1 MRNALIK
8 MKKAVDLKCLLV
20 FFLILT
26 AIASAAQPVIT
37 SFTPANGPTGTF
49 GTTIVT
55 INGSGFSTTPGN
67 NIVFFGAVYAAATTA
82 TSTQLTVTAP
92 SGATGRYLSV
102 VNTETGLSGSS
113 YSQNPFFAT
122 YSNEGSMMFSST
134 TAFSYTDAFKIPYFK
149 MADIDGDG
157 KADIVHVD
165 SSKVKVLKNSSTPG
179 NVNFETTNFYAT
191 PNIDTRNTIMGLDIG
206 DLTGDGKPEIVISC
220 DSPTNS
226 NIKIYPNLST
236 PGTVNLGTYFHY
248 GVGSLVL
255 GKEIVMA
262 DFDKDGKTDIVVPR
276 FRESDGAVIV
286 LKNEYSA
293 GSGFAL
299 STISYST
306 PVSIE
311 ARNGEVTNLV
321 AADFDSDNLVD
332 IGIVFHYYGFDSNF
346 VNIVYNNS
354 SVGNISFASHSGKI
368 TLGLGEAS
376 AISDGKVYYAKAIDM
391 DGDGKPDMAS
401 SNFQAS
407 NITTLLNLG
416 TRGGSNLATRVG
428 VSIGAGS
435 GPSALA
441 VGDLDGDGKPD
452 LVASGSISNNFVVQR
467 NNAVTGNIR
476 VAARRSF
483 PVIALP
489 MYLEICDVDGDGLP
503 DIIVSSNTNLEVY
516 RGGLKQNKL
525 LPAKLPL

>member
-1 MRNALIK
+1 MRNTSIK
-8 MKKAVDLKCLLV
+8 MEKTVDLKCLLV
-20 FFLILT
+20 LFSILV
-26 AIASAAQPVIT
+26 AIASTAQPVIT
-37 SFTPANGPTGTF
+37 SFTPATGPTGTF

-82 TSTQLTVTAP
+82 TATQLTVTAP
-92 SGATGRYLSV
+92 AGVTGKYLSV
-102 VNTETGLSGSS
+102 VNTETGLSGSI

-122 YSNEGSMMFSST
+122 YSNEGSMIFSST
-134 TAFSYTDAFKIPYFK
+134 ATFSYTDAFKVPYFK

-165 SSKVKVLKNSSTPG
+165 SSKVKVLKNLSTPG
-179 NVNFETTNFYAT
+179 NVNFDTTNFYAT
-191 PNIDTRNTIMGLDIG
+191 PNIDAGNSIVGLDIG

-220 DSPTNS
+220 DSPTNA

-248 GVGSLVL
+248 GLGSVIL
-255 GKEIVMA
+255 GKDINMT

-276 FRESDGAVIV
+276 FRESDGAVTV
-286 LKNEYSA
+286 MKNEYSA

-299 STISYST
+299 SAITYST
-306 PVSIE
+306 PVSISG
-311 ARNGEVTNLV
+311 RFGEVTNLT
-321 AADFDSDNLVD
+321 AADFDNDNLVD
-332 IGIVFHYYGFDSNF
+332 IGIVFHYYSYDSNF

-354 SVGNISFASHSGKI
+354 SVGNISFASHSEKI
-368 TLGLGEAS
+368 TLGLGEGS

-391 DGDGKPDMAS
+391 DGDGKPDITS

-416 TRGGSNLATRVG
+416 TRGVSNLATRVG
-428 VSIGAGS
+428 VSIGPAS

-452 LVASGSISNNFVVQR
+452 LVASGSVSNNFVVQR
-467 NNAVTGNIR
+467 NNAVAGNIR

-483 PVIALP
+483 PVITLP

-503 DIIVSSNTNLEVY
+503 DIIVCSKTNLAVY
-516 RGGLKQNKL
+516 KGELKKDKL
-525 LPAKLPL
+525 VPAKLPF